1 MDMIKRTKRQ
11 IEDSL
16 MIIRTRLE
24 NINILQIKNR
34 RFMYNIQ
41 SGILI
46 LGNEAYGKN
55 IRSSHSKEFY
65 TSGAEGCFDDYMR
78 GWIGTSK
85 NYPDGIF
92 HFAPA
97 VSKSQFDKG
106 VDTLQMLM
114 TLDGVNHNTII
125 RGFCDLPE
133 IKIKELLPV
142 SFK

>member
-1 MDMIKRTKRQ
+1 
-11 IEDSL
+11 
-16 MIIRTRLE
+16 
-24 NINILQIKNR
+24 
-34 RFMYNIQ
+34 MYNTQ

-55 IRSSHSKEFY
+55 IRSSHAEEFY
-65 TSGAEGCFDDYMR
+65 TSEAEGPFDDYMR

-85 NYPDGIF
+85 NYPNGIF

-106 VDTLQMLM
+106 VDTLQMLI
-114 TLDGVNHNTII
+114 TLDGVNYNTII

-133 IKIKELLPV
+133 TKIKELLPA